1 MKLVDGRKGCDMTS
15 REHGVG
21 GSGTIEKWS
30 SHAPIREMCILHVW
44 QAYSIHYYAFVYM
57 DSSTFNKHEQ
67 MSTVY
72 TPLPECETESSFH
85 MYWTHTPAHSCLTS
99 PEHVAKHGNLNLL
112 THEV

>member
-1 MKLVDGRKGCDMTS
+1 MTS

-30 SHAPIREMCILHVW
+30 SHASIREMCILHVW
-44 QAYSIHYYAFVYM
+44 QAYSIHYCAFVYM

-99 PEHVAKHGNLNLL
+99 PEHVAKHGNLNPL